1 MPAGLIVPLSLS
13 SCCVVRLHR
22 KQIATNLIIGK
33 RKIAK
38 EQSSL
43 DASNSSI
50 LVLSYSISCEPL
62 LGSGCYKGLVQ
73 AALLCNDSR
82 VGVTRELTKM
92 IKGINKCRPRPEIK
106 KNKTEKQIN
115 ETQWWLT
122 RTVSGVVKVMGSAT
136 STAWHIQSGRPA
148 IDSNLLPVRASSK
161 MSRRKES
168 AVNST

>member
-33 RKIAK
+33 RKIVK

-106 KNKTEKQIN
+106 KKTEKQIN
-115 ETQWWLT
+115 ETQ
-122 RTVSGVVKVMGSAT
+122 
-136 STAWHIQSGRPA
+136 
-148 IDSNLLPVRASSK
+148 
-161 MSRRKES
+161 
-168 AVNST
+168 